1 MKHKLVLF
9 LDLLLSL
16 ENDSHVQAK
25 DESYYLA
32 IDLAKEQLSYL
43 TKDTMMTVKT
53 PEKLPLFRSALIE
66 AE

>member
-9 LDLLLSL
+9 LHLLLL
-16 ENDSHVQAK
+16 FENDSDVQAK
-25 DESYYLA
+25 EESYYLA

-43 TKDTMMTVKT
+43 TKDTMMTIKT

>member
-1 MKHKLVLF
+1 M
-9 LDLLLSL
+9 SL

-43 TKDTMMTVKT
+43 TKDTMMTIKT

>member
-16 ENDSHVQAK
+16 ENDSDVQAK

-43 TKDTMMTVKT
+43 TKDTMMTIKT
-53 PEKLPLFRSALIE
+53 PEKLLLLRSALIE
-66 AE
+66 AD